1 MACEF
6 DCKQRPRQQE
16 DLKEHGCEN
25 IEKHLAFTST
35 ASVSNKEIDS
45 KIDKNTYH
53 ELEEN

>member
-16 DLKEHGCEN
+16 DLEEHGCEN
-25 IEKHLAFTST
+25 IEKHLAFTPT
-35 ASVSNKEIDS
+35 TSVSNKEIDS

-53 ELEEN
+53 ELEEK